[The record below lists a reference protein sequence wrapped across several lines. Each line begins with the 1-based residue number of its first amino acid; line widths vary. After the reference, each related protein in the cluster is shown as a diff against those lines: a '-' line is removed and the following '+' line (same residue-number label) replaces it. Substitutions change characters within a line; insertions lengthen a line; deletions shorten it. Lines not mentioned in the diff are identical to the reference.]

1 MRVDTFEGTFP
12 DIPEEH
18 LDIVRVEVPL
28 VAPDDTQYK
37 VLLLDGDDTFDVV
50 IHYPDGQREC
60 VWSLVKDTAA
70 EERKQK
76 HEDPG
81 D

>member
-1 MRVDTFEGTFP
+1 MRLDVFYGSFP
-12 DIPEEH
+12 DIPATAEGC
-18 LDIVRVEVPL
+18 VRAEVPL

-60 VWSLVKDTAA
+60 VWSLVKDAAA
-70 EERKQK
+70 EERKQI
-76 HEDPG
+76 HEYPG